1 MTFDVAY
8 AWSILPAL
16 LSASMLT
23 LAATIGGMALALVFG
38 LASVILR
45 MSRVRV
51 VSWTAS
57 GVTQIIRTTPLLVQL
72 YLLFY
77 VLPAYG
83 VVMSAFATG
92 VLGLGIHYGSYLSE
106 VYRSGIESV
115 PRGQWEAA
123 VALGFSRGRTW
134 RSVILPQAFRRIIPP
149 TGNYLVSMFK
159 ATPYLATITV
169 LELLGTALNLADH
182 SFRYFEPI
190 ALVGLIFLALSYPSA
205 QFVRHLEKRFM
216 NE

>member
-1 MTFDVAY
+1 MSFDVAY
-8 AWSILPAL
+8 ALSILPAL
-16 LSASMLT
+16 LRASMLT
-23 LAATIGGMALALVFG
+23 LAATLGGMALALVFG

-57 GVTQIIRTTPLLVQL
+57 AVTQIVRTTPLLVQL

-123 VALGFSRGRTW
+123 VALGFSRARTW

-205 QFVRHLEKRFM
+205 QLVRHLEKRFV

>member
-1 MTFDVAY
+1 MSFDVAY
-8 AWSILPAL
+8 ALSILPAL
-16 LSASMLT
+16 LRASMLT
-23 LAATIGGMALALVFG
+23 LAATLGGMALALVFG
-38 LASVILR
+38 LASVMLR

-57 GVTQIIRTTPLLVQL
+57 AVTQIVRTTPLLVQL

-123 VALGFSRGRTW
+123 VALGFSRARTW

-205 QFVRHLEKRFM
+205 QLVRHLEKRFV

>member
-1 MTFDVAY
+1 MTFDLAY
-8 AWSILPAL
+8 ALTLLPAL
-16 LSASMLT
+16 LRASMVT
-23 LAATIGGMALALVFG
+23 LAATLGGMALALVFG

-51 VSWTAS
+51 VSVIAN
-57 GVTQIIRTTPLLVQL
+57 GVTQVIRTTPLLVQL

-83 VVMSAFATG
+83 VAMSAFATG

-106 VYRSGIESV
+106 VYRAGIESV
-115 PRGQWEAA
+115 PRNQWEAA
-123 VALGFSRGRTW
+123 VALGFSRRRTW
-134 RSVILPQAFRRIIPP
+134 TNVILPQAFRRIIPP
-149 TGNYLVSMFK
+149 LGNYLVSMFK

-190 ALVGLIFLALSYPSA
+190 ALVGIIFLALSYPSA
-205 QFVRHLEKRFM
+205 QLVRRLEKRFI
-216 NE
+216 ND

>member
-1 MTFDVAY
+1 
-8 AWSILPAL
+8 
-16 LSASMLT
+16 
-23 LAATIGGMALALVFG
+23 
-38 LASVILR
+38 
-45 MSRVRV
+45 
-51 VSWTAS
+51 
-57 GVTQIIRTTPLLVQL
+57 QL

-123 VALGFSRGRTW
+123 VALGFSRARTW

-190 ALVGLIFLALSYPSA
+190 ALVGL
-205 QFVRHLEKRFM
+205 
-216 NE
+216 